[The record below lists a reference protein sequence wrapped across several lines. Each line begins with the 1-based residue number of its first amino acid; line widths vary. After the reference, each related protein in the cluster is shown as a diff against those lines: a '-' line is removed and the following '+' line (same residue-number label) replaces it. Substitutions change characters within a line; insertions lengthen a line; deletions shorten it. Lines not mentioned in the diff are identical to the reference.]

1 MVRVREEV
9 RRAIE
14 AARCSVYCGCDC
26 IDDRSRRAAGRF
38 QTIADEVVPSNRG
51 MRMNRLTTRVLS
63 FTAAM
68 AWLATALTAAPPTAE
83 LKAKLQEKAK
93 EIRWMSTDPKV
104 VAAVREHNAS
114 LSAEAKAM
122 TQEKW
127 KSLPV
132 LDPFVRALSKNAL
145 AEYLKSKRDPD
156 ISELFVSGS
165 DGTKVALFNKTTN
178 WSHKGKEKYE
188 VPMAGK
194 TYIGPVE
201 LDESTGVE
209 QVQIGIPVLDGGK
222 PIGSVVVGFEVA
234 KLK

>member
-1 MVRVREEV
+1 
-9 RRAIE
+9 
-14 AARCSVYCGCDC
+14 
-26 IDDRSRRAAGRF
+26 
-38 QTIADEVVPSNRG
+38 
-51 MRMNRLTTRVLS
+51 MNRLTRRVLL
-63 FTAAM
+63 FTAGVAC
-68 AWLATALTAAPPTAE
+68 LATSVMAAPPSAE
-83 LKAKLQEKAK
+83 LNAKLEAKAK

-104 VAAVREHNAS
+104 VAAVREHNANHP
-114 LSAEAKAM
+114 AESKAM

-165 DGTKVALFNKTTN
+165 DGTKVALFNKTTY
-178 WSHKGKEKYE
+178 WSHKGKGKHE
-188 VPMAGK
+188 VPMTGK

-209 QVQIGIPVLDGGK
+209 QVQIGIPVLDGSK
-222 PIGSVVVGFEVA
+222 PIGSVVVGFEVN